1 MPSDISYGSAKMA
14 GVLLLEFLIGIR
26 QRSTAFTQGSDQMQ
40 TGPDKETLEFRRA
53 ELERQVQDFIAGIGF
68 KGISGVSAEG

>member
-1 MPSDISYGSAKMA
+1 
-14 GVLLLEFLIGIR
+14 
-26 QRSTAFTQGSDQMQ
+26 MQ